1 MKLVDKCEI
10 PIYSPFIG
18 SVLMQFAGLVL
29 IALVTML
36 VTQNVESL
44 YLCCHHKKCITIII
58 LV

>member
-10 PIYSPFIG
+10 PIYI
-18 SVLMQFAGLVL
+18 VHLLVVCIQCAGLVL

-36 VTQNVESL
+36 VTQMWNL